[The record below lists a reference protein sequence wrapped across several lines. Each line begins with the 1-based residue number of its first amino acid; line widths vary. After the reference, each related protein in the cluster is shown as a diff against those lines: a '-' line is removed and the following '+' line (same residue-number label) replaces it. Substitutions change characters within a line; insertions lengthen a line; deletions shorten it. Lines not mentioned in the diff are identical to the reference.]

1 MANPYRGEVVLELD
15 GEPRLLRLSLG
26 ILAELEV
33 ALEAG
38 SLMELVTRF
47 EEGTFRARD
56 LIHLLRAGLKGG
68 GLEMTEAEF
77 LNATIEGGPVEA
89 ARIGA
94 ELLRLTF
101 SLPED
106 A

>member
-1 MANPYRGEVVLELD
+1 MANPYRGEVVLVLND
-15 GEPRLLRLSLG
+15 TPQILRLSLG

-33 ALEAG
+33 ALEAS
-38 SLMELVTRF
+38 SLMELVARF

-56 LIHLLRAGLKGG
+56 LIDLLRAGLKGG
-68 GLEMTEAEF
+68 GLEMSEEDF
-77 LNATIEGGPVEA
+77 LASRIEGGPVEA

-101 SLPED
+101 SLPGD
-106 A
+106 G

>member
-1 MANPYRGEVVLELD
+1 MLD
-15 GEPRLLRLSLG
+15 GEARILRLSLG
-26 ILAELEV
+26 ILAELEI

-68 GLEMTEAEF
+68 GMDMTEAEF
-77 LNATIEGGPVEA
+77 LETTIDGGPVEA

-106 A
+106 P

>member
-1 MANPYRGEVVLELD
+1 MANPYRGEVSLVLD
-15 GEPRLLRLSLG
+15 GEPHILRLSLG
-26 ILAELEV
+26 ILAELED
-33 ALEAG
+33 ALDAG
-38 SLMELVTRF
+38 SLMELVARF

-68 GLEMTEAEF
+68 GFAISESNF
-77 LNATIEGGPVEA
+77 LKATLEGGPVEA

-101 SLPED
+101 SMPDEG
-106 A
+106 

>member
-1 MANPYRGEVVLELD
+1 MSNPYRGEVTLVLD
-15 GEPRLLRLSLG
+15 GEPHVMRLSLG

-38 SLMELVTRF
+38 SLMELVARF
-47 EEGTFRARD
+47 EEGSFRAKD

-68 GLEMTEAEF
+68 GFNISEANF
-77 LNATIEGGPVEA
+77 LKATLDGGPVEA
-89 ARIGA
+89 ARVGA

-101 SLPED
+101 SLPE
-106 A
+106 AG

>member
-1 MANPYRGEVVLELD
+1 MANPYRGEVTLVLD
-15 GEPRLLRLSLG
+15 GEPHILRLSLG
-26 ILAELEV
+26 ILAELET
-33 ALEAG
+33 ALEAS
-38 SLMELVTRF
+38 SLMELVSRF

-68 GLEMTEAEF
+68 GFAISESNF
-77 LNATIEGGPVEA
+77 LKAHIEGGPVEA
-89 ARIGA
+89 ARVGA